1 MVLKTHYATFL
12 ALASPIFS
20 HFLYTIRRSWWA
32 QFGANRM
39 SKYLSV
45 LDIFRKRS
53 QNKVPE
59 WYWKHIMQFFSHLP
73 DRIFLI
79 FCIPLEGDIGHI
91 LAQTA
96 CRNDLSFSIYWG
108 KGAKIGVRIGT
119 ENLLCR
125 FLQFASLDFSDFQQA
140 VRAQHWVHLRRICI
154 SKDFRFLTFWSKR
167 AKNWR
172 FWIFLKIRFLVLCK
186 ETLFF
191 FYTCRWV
198 LCPVLNFFHLQDWSY
213 SLWLV

>member
-12 ALASPIFS
+12 AVASSDFS
-20 HFLYTIRRSWWA
+20 NFLYTIRRWYRA
-32 QFGANRM
+32 HFGANCM
-39 SKYLSV
+39 SKWFVV
-45 LDIFRKRS
+45 LDILGKRGQNRGQNWDRKFV
-53 QNKVPE
+53 VP
-59 WYWKHIMQFFSHLP
+59 
-73 DRIFLI
+73 
-79 FCIPLEGDIGHI
+79 
-91 LAQTA
+91 
-96 CRNDLSFSIYWG
+96 
-108 KGAKIGVRIGT
+108 
-119 ENLLCR
+119 
-125 FLQFASLDFSDFQQA
+125 FLQFRSLHFSDFQQG

>member
-1 MVLKTHYATFL
+1 
-12 ALASPIFS
+12 
-20 HFLYTIRRSWWA
+20 
-32 QFGANRM
+32 
-39 SKYLSV
+39 
-45 LDIFRKRS
+45 
-53 QNKVPE
+53 
-59 WYWKHIMQFFSHLP
+59 MQLFSHLP
-73 DRIFLI
+73 HRIFLI
-79 FCIPLEGDIGHI
+79 FCIPLEGDMGHI

-213 SLWLV
+213 SVLISLVCLLCLLCLVCPRSISFSVLALLVRDRP

>member
-1 MVLKTHYATFL
+1 
-12 ALASPIFS
+12 
-20 HFLYTIRRSWWA
+20 
-32 QFGANRM
+32 
-39 SKYLSV
+39 
-45 LDIFRKRS
+45 
-53 QNKVPE
+53 
-59 WYWKHIMQFFSHLP
+59 MQLFSHLLH
-73 DRIFLI
+73 RIFLI
-79 FCIPLEGDIGHI
+79 FCIPLEGDMGYI
-91 LAQTA
+91 LAQAA

-125 FLQFASLDFSDFQQA
+125 FLQFGSLDFSDYQQA

-154 SKDFRFLTFWSKR
+154 SKDFRFLTFWSKS

-172 FWIFLKIRFLVLCK
+172 FCIFLKIRFLVLCK

-198 LCPVLNFFHLQDWSY
+198 LCPVLNFFHLQVWSY

>member
-1 MVLKTHYATFL
+1 M
-12 ALASPIFS
+12 
-20 HFLYTIRRSWWA
+20 A
-32 QFGANRM
+32 QFGANRI

-45 LDIFRKRS
+45 LDIFRKRC

-59 WYWKHIMQFFSHLP
+59 WCWKHTMQLFSHLP
-73 DRIFLI
+73 HRIFLI
-79 FCIPLEGDIGHI
+79 FYIPLESDMGHI

-96 CRNDLSFSIYWG
+96 CRNDFSFSIYWG

-125 FLQFASLDFSDFQQA
+125 FLQFGSLDFSDFQQA

-198 LCPVLNFFHLQDWSY
+198 LYPVLNFFHLQDWSY
-213 SLWLV
+213 SIWLV

>member
-1 MVLKTHYATFL
+1 MQLFL
-12 ALASPIFS
+12 
-20 HFLYTIRRSWWA
+20 
-32 QFGANRM
+32 
-39 SKYLSV
+39 
-45 LDIFRKRS
+45 
-53 QNKVPE
+53 
-59 WYWKHIMQFFSHLP
+59 HLP
-73 DRIFLI
+73 HRIFLI

-96 CRNDLSFSIYWG
+96 CRSDFLFSIYWG

-125 FLQFASLDFSDFQQA
+125 FLQFGSLDFSDFQQA
-140 VRAQHWVHLRRICI
+140 VRAQHWVHLRRISI
-154 SKDFRFLTFWSKR
+154 SNRLPVLDILVKKCQ
-167 AKNWR
+167 NWR
-172 FWIFLKIRFLVLCK
+172 FSIFLKIRFLVLCK
-186 ETLFF
+186 ETLFL